1 MKYRVIEID
10 ATAEE
15 IKASTSLGD
24 LLINAIRNAIM
35 PRYADEPNEG
45 EDDDYKDN

>member
-1 MKYRVIEID
+1 MRYKIIEIE

-24 LLINAIRNAIM
+24 LLINAIRSSMM
-35 PRYADEPNEG
+35 PRDTNEPEEG
-45 EDDDYKDN
+45 EEDDEE

>member
-1 MKYRVIEID
+1 MKYKIIEID

-24 LLINAIRNAIM
+24 LLINAIKSAIM
-35 PRYADEPNEG
+35 PRYADEPNDE
-45 EDDDYKDN
+45 EDEEEDK